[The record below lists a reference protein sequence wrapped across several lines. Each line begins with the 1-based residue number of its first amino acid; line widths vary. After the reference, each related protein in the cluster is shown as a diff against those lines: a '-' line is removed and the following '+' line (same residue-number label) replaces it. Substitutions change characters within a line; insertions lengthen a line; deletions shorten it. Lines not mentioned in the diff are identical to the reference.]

1 MAGSLETTDVPE
13 LERLSTAGVE
23 RIHDASMTILEDIGI
38 KVDHEE
44 AQRLLA
50 EAGCPIEGDIATFP
64 PDVVEEAID
73 QAPASFTLHG
83 RGDGTAVEVGGD
95 GRVIAPSGSPPNIVK
110 YDEPRRP
117 SKLDDY
123 EELLKLAHLE
133 DTITCSGGT
142 ICEPNDVDQAVKHLE
157 TVHRH
162 LRFSDKPLMGSAY
175 GGDRAAACI
184 EMTGIANDDPEMSR
198 PYIIT
203 VANSVS
209 PRTWDTRMCG
219 GLIEYARH
227 GQPVIIAPAVMAA
240 ASGPATLAGA
250 MALGN
255 AEILAGV
262 TIAQQVTPGAP
273 VLYGLP
279 SSNVDVRYGS
289 FSIGSPEGA
298 LFVSFAGQMSRFYDI
313 PSRAGGGLTD
323 SKTMDDQGGA
333 EAMFQLT
340 TSFMSGIDF
349 VLHGAGILDSYSTA
363 SPEKFIL
370 DCDRIRYLQ
379 RFEEGFEI
387 SDETLALDL
396 IEEVEPGGHFLNQR
410 HTMEHCKTEFLIPDV
425 YDRKSFD
432 DWEENGSKSAY
443 ERANER
449 MQDLL
454 EEYDRPP
461 IDADIEADLERFVEE
476 ERAEILD

>member
-1 MAGSLETTDVPE
+1 MAALETTGVQN

-23 RIHDASMTILEDIGI
+23 RIHDASMTILADIGI
-38 KVDHEE
+38 NVDHEE
-44 AQRLLA
+44 ARRLLD
-50 EAGCPIEGDIATFP
+50 EAGCTIEDDIVTFP
-64 PDVVEEAID
+64 PGLVEEAVET
-73 QAPASFTLHG
+73 APASFTLHG
-83 RGDGTAVEVGGD
+83 RGDDTAVEVGGD
-95 GRVIAPSGSPPNIVK
+95 GRVIAPSGSPPNVVK
-110 YDEPRRP
+110 FDEPRRP
-117 SKLDDY
+117 SNLDDY
-123 EELLKLAHLE
+123 EELLKLAHVE

-142 ICEPNDVDQAVKHLE
+142 ICEPNDVDQAVKHIE

-162 LRFSDKPLMGSAY
+162 LVFSDKPLMGSSY

-198 PYIIT
+198 PYIIS

-219 GLIEYARH
+219 GLIEYASH
-227 GQPVIIAPAVMAA
+227 GQPVIVAPAVMAA

-255 AEILAGV
+255 AEILAGL
-262 TIAQQVTPGAP
+262 TIAQQVNPGTPI
-273 VLYGLP
+273 VYGLP

-298 LFVSFAGQMSRFYDI
+298 LFVSFAGQMSRFYDL
-313 PSRAGGGLTD
+313 PCRAGGGLTD
-323 SKTMDDQGGA
+323 AKTMDDQGGT
-333 EAMFQLT
+333 EAMFQLM
-340 TSFMSGIDF
+340 TSFLSGIDF

-387 SDETLALDL
+387 SEETLALDL
-396 IEEVEPGGHFLNQR
+396 IEEVEPGGHFLNKR

-443 ERANER
+443 ERAHER
-449 MQDLL
+449 RVDLL
-454 EEYDRPP
+454 QEYERPSM
-461 IDADIEADLERFVEE
+461 DSDIQADLEQFVDE